1 MKVTA
6 LLANHAEAVN
16 NLLYTSG
23 AGITQ
28 ALVPP
33 GSPPPFAVHLSMAV
47 LVAIPW
53 TQTNQNHSLR
63 VDLIDADGHAV
74 SIQTGPENF
83 EPFRAE
89 LQFNVGRPP
98 TLEVGEEQTVALAI
112 NMPGLPFPAL
122 GTYRFVLH
130 VDNTQIDELAFKVV
144 TLPGMTV
151 GSGPTSLPRF

>member
-1 MKVTA
+1 VKVTA

-16 NLLYTSG
+16 NLLYASG

-28 ALVPP
+28 AFVPP
-33 GSPPPFAVHLSMAV
+33 GSPAPFGVQLSMAV
-47 LVAIPW
+47 IVAIPW

-63 VDLIDADGHAV
+63 VDLIDADGQAV
-74 SIQTGPENF
+74 NIQTGPESF
-83 EPFRAE
+83 EPFQAV

-112 NMPGLPFPAL
+112 GMPGLPFPAL
-122 GTYRFVLH
+122 GTYRFVLY
-130 VDNTQIDELAFKVV
+130 VDNSQMEELSFRVV
-144 TLPGMTV
+144 THPGMTV